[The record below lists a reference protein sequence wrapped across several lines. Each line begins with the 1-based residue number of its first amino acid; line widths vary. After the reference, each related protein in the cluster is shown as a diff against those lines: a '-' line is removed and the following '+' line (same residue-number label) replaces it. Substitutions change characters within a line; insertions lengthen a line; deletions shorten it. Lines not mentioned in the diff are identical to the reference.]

1 MFAIAHTLLYYET
14 GFCEEHSDEAIS
26 QEQPEPPK
34 KDCPELYEKS
44 GEIAS
49 PPTGGSQ
56 NHFSSFSIR
65 LKLRP
70 LEQCIIMD
78 QNISLM
84 KTV

>member
-1 MFAIAHTLLYYET
+1 MIKVHRSDRLFKGNSSLYERHMFAIAHTLLYYET

-49 PPTGGSQ
+49 LRSQ

-65 LKLRP
+65 L
-70 LEQCIIMD
+70 
-78 QNISLM
+78 
-84 KTV
+84 